1 LTGGDERDINIEY
14 KYRRAAAMPDVF
26 REPIAFLEHRL
37 SQWYPG
43 LLMDNAINGQKFAP
57 QKLLVLGFIVIILAG
72 TGMLLLPAATS
83 NGITFTDAFFTAT
96 SSVCVTGLIVKS
108 TPADFTLFGKI
119 IILILIQIG
128 GLGYMSMATFL
139 ALLAGRKIG
148 LTHRILIKES
158 LNIATHEG
166 IVRLIKGM
174 LFFVVLAE
182 SAGAVVLYLKFR
194 YGYHLGD
201 PLLQSV
207 FHSISAFNNA
217 GFSLFEDSLAGFR
230 SDILINV
237 TVMSLIILGG
247 IGFMVVDDLYDWLKE
262 RERRLMLHTRI
273 VLITTV
279 VLIAAG
285 TVLVYITERNYLFM
299 QSDFTRA
306 ELVLSSVFASVT
318 ARTAGFNTID
328 YSLLQHATLFLTIM
342 LMFIGAS
349 PGSTGG
355 GIKTTTFSV
364 IILHLWCTV
373 RGRVDTVAFK
383 RRIPADLVSKS
394 LVVLSLSIIYVT
406 IVTLIIVDIEHTQF
420 IKTLF
425 EVVSAFATV
434 GLSTGDGGVLSFCAG
449 FSDLSKI
456 IIIVTMFAGRLG
468 PLTLFMALIEQRE
481 QRIRYPEGRVMIG

>member
-1 LTGGDERDINIEY
+1 
-14 KYRRAAAMPDVF
+14 
-26 REPIAFLEHRL
+26 
-37 SQWYPG
+37 
-43 LLMDNAINGQKFAP
+43 MDNGINGQKFTP
-57 QKLLVLGFIVIILAG
+57 QKLLVLGFVVIILTG
-72 TGMLLLPAATS
+72 TGMLMLPAATTH
-83 NGITFTDAFFTAT
+83 GISVTDAFFTAT
-96 SSVCVTGLIVKS
+96 SSVCVTGLIVKN
-108 TPADFTLFGKI
+108 TPGDFTLFGKI
-119 IILILIQIG
+119 IILMLIQIG

-148 LTHRILIKES
+148 ITQRILIKES

-182 SAGAVVLYLKFR
+182 SVGAVILYVKFR
-194 YGYHLGD
+194 YEYHLGE

-217 GFSLFEDSLAGFR
+217 GFSLFEDSLIGLR
-230 SDILINV
+230 SDISMNV
-237 TVMSLIILGG
+237 TIMSLIVLGG
-247 IGFMVVDDLYDWLKE
+247 IGFTVVDDLYGWFSEK
-262 RERRLMLHTRI
+262 ERRLMLHTRI

-279 VLIAAG
+279 ALIVAGAVLFY
-285 TVLVYITERNYLFM
+285 VTERNYLFSR
-299 QSDFTRA
+299 SDFTHLD
-306 ELVLSSVFASVT
+306 LVLSSLFASVT
-318 ARTAGFNTID
+318 ARTAGFSTID
-328 YSLLQHATLFLTIM
+328 YSVLQHATLFLTIM

-364 IILHLWCTV
+364 IIMHLWCTV
-373 RGRVDTVAFK
+373 RGRADTVAFN

-406 IVTLIIVDIEHTQF
+406 IVTLVIVDIEHTQF
-420 IKTLF
+420 ISTLF

-434 GLSTGDGGVLSFCAG
+434 GLSVGDGGVLSFCAR
-449 FSDLSKI
+449 FSDISKI
-456 IIIVTMFAGRLG
+456 IIIGTMFAGRLG

>member
-1 LTGGDERDINIEY
+1 
-14 KYRRAAAMPDVF
+14 
-26 REPIAFLEHRL
+26 
-37 SQWYPG
+37 
-43 LLMDNAINGQKFAP
+43 MDNGINGQKFTP
-57 QKLLVLGFIVIILAG
+57 QKLLVLGFVVIILIG
-72 TGMLLLPAATS
+72 TGMLMLPAATTHD
-83 NGITFTDAFFTAT
+83 ITVTDAFFTAT
-96 SSVCVTGLIVKS
+96 SSVCVTGLIVKN
-108 TPADFTLFGKI
+108 TPGDFTLFGKF
-119 IILILIQIG
+119 IILMLIQVG

-148 LTHRILIKES
+148 LTQRILIKES

-174 LFFVVLAE
+174 LFFVVLTE
-182 SAGAVVLYLKFR
+182 SVGAVILYVKFR
-194 YGYHLGD
+194 YTYHLGD

-217 GFSLFEDSLAGFR
+217 GFSLFEDSLIGFR
-230 SDILINV
+230 SDIVINI
-237 TVMSLIILGG
+237 TIMSLIILGG
-247 IGFMVVDDLYDWLKE
+247 IGFMVVDDLYDWLREK
-262 RERRLMLHTRI
+262 ERRLMLHTRI

-279 VLIAAG
+279 ALIASGA
-285 TVLVYITERNYLFM
+285 VLVYVTERNYLFM
-299 QSDFTRA
+299 QTDFTHV
-306 ELVLSSVFASVT
+306 ELLLSSLFASVT
-318 ARTAGFNTID
+318 SRTAGFSTID
-328 YSLLQHATLFLTIM
+328 YSTLQHATLFLTIM

-364 IILHLWCTV
+364 IIMHLWCTV
-373 RGRVDTVAFK
+373 RGRVDTAAFN

-406 IVTLIIVDIEHTQF
+406 FVTLVIVDVEHTQF
-420 IKTLF
+420 INTLF

-434 GLSTGDGGVLSFCAG
+434 GLSVGDGGVLSFCAR
-449 FSDLSKI
+449 FSDVSKI